1 MEPKRAVIY
10 TRTST
15 HQQQDNIQVDA
26 LTVMAH
32 RSGYDLIDTISDL
45 GVSGGK
51 QGKNRAGMKRLLD
64 MVTRRQVDVVMVYS
78 VDRIGR
84 SMSDVISLVEGL
96 EEKGVGLVIHKQAI
110 DTTTT
115 MGKTLVGFFALVAQM
130 EKDFIGARVRDGIA
144 SAQARNVRIGR
155 PKMSLRKEQQIVELR
170 KQGLG
175 MNSIAKQL
183 SVGNS
188 QVQRVCGAM

>member
-144 SAQARNVRIGR
+144 SAQARNVRFGR

-188 QVQRVCGAM
+188 QVQRVCGGM